1 MRRLVAL
8 GAAAVGRA
16 LAAEARAA
24 APAIGAAA
32 AAQRALENDPIALF
46 DFVDRGRVAAE
57 LLDAAEDFMAENNRV
72 IDLELAVKVFDVGAA
87 DAAHFHLHQP
97 AVGGNV
103 GDRIFANLEFVR
115 TE

>member
-8 GAAAVGRA
+8 GAPAVVGA

-32 AAQRALENDPIALF
+32 AAQRSLENDAVAFL
-46 DFVDRGRVAAE
+46 DFMDRGRVAAE
-57 LLDAAEDFMAENNRV
+57 LLDAAQDFMDEDDRIN
-72 IDLELAVKVFDVGAA
+72 DLEFAVEEFDVRAA
-87 DAAHFHLHQP
+87 DAAHFHFHQP
-97 AVGGNV
+97 AVGRNI
-103 GDRIFANLEFVR
+103 GDRVLADFELVR